1 MAFATRTVN
10 KSFSTYW
17 PKSPNVLF
25 SDSTFVQRAVA
36 DMTSDKPNQVQ
47 TKADSSALQTLA
59 VSSLLI
65 LTLM

>member
-1 MAFATRTVN
+1 MTLIAKN

-17 PKSPNVLF
+17 PIPPNVVF

-47 TKADSSALQTLA
+47 TKADSSALALAATFLVTL
-59 VSSLLI
+59 SLV
-65 LTLM
+65 